1 MRLLLISLLLAA
13 PGCGRAWERDNGVP
27 LDRAD
32 LPLSLEPL
40 QSGSPIWV
48 IQDYNYFQTNSVMFV
63 HPDGAWFFDAGWT
76 YKSARQIL
84 WKAAANTYGDFLGL
98 VITSF
103 PLHHT
108 GGLLT
113 FQSHGVK
120 IVGHRYTE
128 PLLRKHWLPMQQ
140 SMQRTFDSWRVFDL
154 VRPNGV
160 YGKSFSIMDGR
171 IRVIHVGGYSPDASV
186 VLFRD
191 ERVLYAGS
199 LIADPLMFME
209 YTDFE
214 QYEQALDAVEALEFD
229 TIIAGHGKAVHDRS
243 IINKVRFEVG
253 RLKRAAEGVRER

>member
-1 MRLLLISLLLAA
+1 MALFACALC
-13 PGCGRAWERDNGVP
+13 GCRSGWERDDAVP

-32 LPLSLEPL
+32 LPVKMEPL
-40 QSGSPIWV
+40 QSGSAIWL
-48 IQDYNYFQTNSVMFV
+48 IQDYNYFKTNSVMFV
-63 HPDGAWFFDAGWT
+63 HPEGVWFFDAGWT
-76 YKSARQIL
+76 YKSARQVL
-84 WKAAANTYGDFLGL
+84 WKAAANTYADFQGL

-113 FQSHGVK
+113 FQSHGLK

-128 PLLRKHWLPMQQ
+128 PLLRQYWVPMQN
-140 SMQRTFDSWRVFDL
+140 SMRTSFDSWRVFDL

-171 IRVIHVGGYSPDASV
+171 IRVIHVGGYSPDACV

-209 YTDFE
+209 YADFE
-214 QYEQALDAVEALEFD
+214 NYEAALDRVEALEFD
-229 TIIAGHGKAVHDRS
+229 TIIAGHGRAVHDRS
-243 IINKVRFEVG
+243 IINKVRFEVR
-253 RLKRAAEGVRER
+253 RLKTLAEERKQRER